1 MSFGPLSCSLPAST
15 YLELLVIW
23 GMLNLNVTKCP
34 KQSKRLRLRPLLL
47 LGKSYANE
55 KKCKQ
60 WRQQRFAYSR
70 MLVVSSLRKR
80 PKSEQNKR
88 EKLRDS
94 VKTQG
99 EASSIRN

>member
-1 MSFGPLSCSLPAST
+1 MLMSK
-15 YLELLVIW
+15 
-23 GMLNLNVTKCP
+23 NVHNDV
-34 KQSKRLRLRPLLL
+34 SK
-47 LGKSYANE
+47 G
-55 KKCKQ
+55 
-60 WRQQRFAYSR
+60 FAYSR
-70 MLVVSSLRKR
+70 MLVVSSLGKR